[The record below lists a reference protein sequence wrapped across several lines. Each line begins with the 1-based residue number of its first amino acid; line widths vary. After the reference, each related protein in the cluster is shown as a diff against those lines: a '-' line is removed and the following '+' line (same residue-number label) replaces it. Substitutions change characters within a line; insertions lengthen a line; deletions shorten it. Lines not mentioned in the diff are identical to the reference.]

1 VEPQRAARDSVANV
15 VGFVERVSASVDTGH
30 CTAPVRVFRVRSGA
44 GLPITMRH
52 RRSRST
58 RNAGTPRT
66 RRTMR
71 QRTRFLVLAAA
82 VAVPVLFMIPTEIQA
97 DEGMWLF
104 NNPPRAQLKKYSFE
118 PTEKWLEHVRL
129 SSVRFNS
136 GGSGSFVS
144 PDGLVMTNHHVAA
157 GDLDKVSTPEKNYLR
172 DGFLAKNHDDEIKCK
187 GLELNVLLGI
197 TDVTAEVEKAVPAG
211 TAPAEAFKLRTAK
224 IAQLEKAAA
233 DPKKNIRADVVTLY
247 AGGQY
252 HLYTFKQYTDIRI
265 VFAPEKQAAF
275 YGGDPDN
282 FEYPR
287 FDLDVAFFR
296 VYEDGKPIRCEH
308 YLGWSPN
315 GSKEDELVFV
325 SGHPGRTN
333 RANTVDE
340 LKYLRD
346 TGYPY
351 LLNRLNRLEVLL
363 GSWGARSEQ
372 NTQRAEEE
380 LFSFQ
385 NSRKARIGGLAGL
398 MDPKLMGR
406 KEKEQERLKKFI
418 DAKST
423 EDTKTPWVEDARKA
437 YGVIA
442 AAEKT
447 RAELIK
453 QITVLENAGGFNSAS
468 FSIARTLLRGAE
480 ELHKPNGDRLRE
492 FADARLQSL
501 KFQLFSDEPIYEDF
515 ETLKLADGL
524 QFLAVTL
531 GPDSDLVKKV
541 LAGKSPRER
550 AYELISGT
558 KVRDPKVREKVWEGI
573 EAAAKAGRVF
583 DTAALS
589 DPMIEVARL
598 VDPASRAVRKRFEN
612 EVDEPKRQAY
622 AALAKAKFA
631 LDGDKVYPDATF
643 TLRLAYGTVTGYK
656 EDGKDVPAFTTF
668 AGLYERAKEQGN
680 KGPFELPKR
689 WVTRKDKLNLKTAFN
704 FVCTADI
711 IGGNSGSPVINKNAE
726 VVGLIFDGNIQSLV
740 LDFIFD
746 QEQARAVSVDSRAI
760 VEALRKV
767 YDANDLADELTGKKA
782 GSAPTRRRASPRR
795 KAAQAPR
802 TRKKK

>member
-1 VEPQRAARDSVANV
+1 
-15 VGFVERVSASVDTGH
+15 
-30 CTAPVRVFRVRSGA
+30 
-44 GLPITMRH
+44 MRH
-52 RRSRST
+52 RS
-58 RNAGTPRT
+58 
-66 RRTMR
+66 
-71 QRTRFLVLAAA
+71 RFLVPAA
-82 VAVPVLFMIPTEIQA
+82 VAVAALGSFMTPSTIQA

-104 NNPPRAQLKKYSFE
+104 NHPPRAQLKKYDFD
-118 PTEKWLEHVRL
+118 PTDKWLDHVRL

-172 DGFLAKNHDDEIKCK
+172 DGFLAKNHADEIPCK
-187 GLELNVLLGI
+187 GLELNVLIGI
-197 TDVTAEVEKAVPAG
+197 KDVTAEVEKAVPAG
-211 TAPAEAFKLRTAK
+211 TAAVDAFKLRTAK
-224 IAQLEKAAA
+224 IAELEKGAA
-233 DPKKNIRADVVTLY
+233 DPEKNVRADVVTLY
-247 AGGQY
+247 AGGVY
-252 HLYTFKQYTDIRI
+252 NLYTFKKYTDIRI

-296 VYEDGKPIRCEH
+296 VYEGGKPIKCEN
-308 YLGWSPN
+308 YLKWSPH
-315 GSKEDELVFV
+315 GSADNELVFV

-333 RANTVDE
+333 RGNTVDE

-363 GSWGARSEQ
+363 GSWGARSER
-372 NTQRAEEE
+372 NMQRAEEE
-380 LFSFQ
+380 LFSIQ

-398 MDPKLMGR
+398 MDPQLMGR
-406 KEKEQERLKKFI
+406 KEKEQLRLKAFLDSKSAG
-418 DAKST
+418 DTSAPWLDEAK
-423 EDTKTPWVEDARKA
+423 KA
-437 YGVIA
+437 FEAVA
-442 AAEKT
+442 KAEKT
-447 RAELIK
+447 RAELI
-453 QITVLENAGGFNSAS
+453 QDITVLENGAGFNSHE
-468 FSIARTLLRGAE
+468 FSIARTLLRAAE
-480 ELHKPNGDRLRE
+480 ELPKPNGERLRE

-501 KFQLFSDEPIYEDF
+501 KFQLLSDEPIFEDF

-524 QFLAVTL
+524 QFLAITL

-550 AYELISGT
+550 AYELVSGT
-558 KVRDPKVREKVWEGI
+558 QLRDPKVRTKLWDGI
-573 EAAAKAGRVF
+573 TAAAKEGKTF
-583 DTAALS
+583 DLAALH
-589 DPMIEVARL
+589 DPMIELARL
-598 VDPASRAVRKRFEN
+598 ADAPSRAVRKRFEN

-631 LDGDKVYPDATF
+631 MDGDKVYPDATF
-643 TLRLAYGTVTGYK
+643 TLRLAFGTVTGYK
-656 EDGKDVPAFTTF
+656 EDGKNVPAFTTLD
-668 AGLYERAKEQGN
+668 GLYARSAEQGN

-689 WVTRKDKLNLKTAFN
+689 WVEKKDKLDLKTPFN

-711 IGGNSGSPVINKNAE
+711 IGGNSGSPVINRNAE

-740 LDFIFD
+740 LDFIYTQD
-746 QEQARAVSVDSRAI
+746 TARAVSVDSRAI

-767 YDANDLADELTGKKA
+767 YDATDLANELTGKAK
-782 GSAPTRRRASPRR
+782 
-795 KAAQAPR
+795 
-802 TRKKK
+802 